1 VSTAYYLGAPLF
13 AFAFNIFLFIAIRL
27 YGAAKRR
34 AVQTV
39 FSLLLLCMALWG
51 ISIFAMRSSPSVG
64 VANSWEHLVLGVF
77 ALVCILFFHFVLL
90 YTGRRVSRPFFY
102 FLYLVLVPALGLLPL
117 SSMLLEGMAEVS
129 SGRYALQTG
138 PLFMPWVV
146 ALNVLIVV
154 GLILLVR
161 MYRRTRAPDQRNRIN
176 YLVIGTCASLL
187 GATSDYIF
195 AAGWLPQPGG
205 IIGNIIW
212 AGCCTISMT
221 RYRLLGIRMVLMRA
235 VGFVIASVVAILPF
249 ALLIYLVL
257 EIFQEQ
263 EISIPV
269 TIVLLAAMALVAQP
283 LLSWTQEVVNRWFY
297 RRRYDIIE
305 ALRYFSEQARFIRD
319 LDALVHSLVRLLSA
333 SMEAKKVC
341 VYAHFPPGYVPIGQ
355 VGLEMEELPT
365 ISEGGVLPQWFSQQ
379 ESSVIRDEM
388 EEAPLLQALTANES
402 SILEVTDTAIAAPM
416 KVDDQL
422 VGIVF
427 IGQPRKGGAY
437 SAEDLDL
444 LWTVSNQGALSLEGA
459 RLLAVEL
466 ERLEQVRRSS
476 ELRSEFL
483 VTIAHEL
490 KSPMTVIKA
499 ALEMLE
505 ELAKNRDPDSADTR
519 LILSAGRS
527 ARTLEDLM
535 SNLMTFAKARH
546 QTLEIDRRPVDAK
559 ELLDKTR
566 VLMQPL
572 AEQKGQDFQMNS
584 PDEPIDV
591 NVDPDHFAHILNN
604 LVSNAIKYTPDG
616 GSIRV
621 GLHMEDS
628 KALLTV
634 SDTGQGMDEND
645 LPWIFEPYRRATGAL
660 DSATPGSG
668 IGLAI
673 TKALVEL
680 HDGTIEVESKVGEG
694 STFTISIPQEVADE
708 STVY

>member
-1 VSTAYYLGAPLF
+1 
-13 AFAFNIFLFIAIRL
+13 
-27 YGAAKRR
+27 
-34 AVQTV
+34 
-39 FSLLLLCMALWG
+39 
-51 ISIFAMRSSPSVG
+51 
-64 VANSWEHLVLGVF
+64 VLD
-77 ALVCILFFHFVLL
+77 VLK
-90 YTGRRVSRPFFY
+90 
-102 FLYLVLVPALGLLPL
+102 PL
-117 SSMLLEGMAEVS
+117 STPVS
-129 SGRYALQTG
+129 
-138 PLFMPWVV
+138 
-146 ALNVLIVV
+146 
-154 GLILLVR
+154 
-161 MYRRTRAPDQRNRIN
+161 
-176 YLVIGTCASLL
+176 
-187 GATSDYIF
+187 
-195 AAGWLPQPGG
+195 
-205 IIGNIIW
+205 
-212 AGCCTISMT
+212 
-221 RYRLLGIRMVLMRA
+221 
-235 VGFVIASVVAILPF
+235 IA
-249 ALLIYLVL
+249 
-257 EIFQEQ
+257 
-263 EISIPV
+263 
-269 TIVLLAAMALVAQP
+269 LLAAMALVAQP
-283 LLSWTQEVVNRWFY
+283 LLAWTQEVVNRWFY

-319 LDALVHSLVRLLSA
+319 LDALVDSLVRLLSA

-584 PDEPIDV
+584 PDEPTDV

>member
-1 VSTAYYLGAPLF
+1 
-13 AFAFNIFLFIAIRL
+13 
-27 YGAAKRR
+27 
-34 AVQTV
+34 
-39 FSLLLLCMALWG
+39 
-51 ISIFAMRSSPSVG
+51 
-64 VANSWEHLVLGVF
+64 
-77 ALVCILFFHFVLL
+77 
-90 YTGRRVSRPFFY
+90 
-102 FLYLVLVPALGLLPL
+102 
-117 SSMLLEGMAEVS
+117 
-129 SGRYALQTG
+129 
-138 PLFMPWVV
+138 
-146 ALNVLIVV
+146 
-154 GLILLVR
+154 
-161 MYRRTRAPDQRNRIN
+161 
-176 YLVIGTCASLL
+176 
-187 GATSDYIF
+187 
-195 AAGWLPQPGG
+195 
-205 IIGNIIW
+205 
-212 AGCCTISMT
+212 
-221 RYRLLGIRMVLMRA
+221 
-235 VGFVIASVVAILPF
+235 
-249 ALLIYLVL
+249 
-257 EIFQEQ
+257 
-263 EISIPV
+263 
-269 TIVLLAAMALVAQP
+269 
-283 LLSWTQEVVNRWFY
+283 
-297 RRRYDIIE
+297 
-305 ALRYFSEQARFIRD
+305 
-319 LDALVHSLVRLLSA
+319 
-333 SMEAKKVC
+333 
-341 VYAHFPPGYVPIGQ
+341 
-355 VGLEMEELPT
+355 
-365 ISEGGVLPQWFSQQ
+365 
-379 ESSVIRDEM
+379 
-388 EEAPLLQALTANES
+388 
-402 SILEVTDTAIAAPM
+402 M